1 MIFRAIFW
9 IAVVSVLM
17 PHEPDLGFGRPH
29 LGEALP
35 SKLSTLVAETSTE
48 AGQSCAPDNKA
59 CTAGLA
65 LLDSFQ
71 SVAVRSLADVKADL
85 DQSQQGPVENQ
96 REEFIRRHAM

>member
-35 SKLSTLVAETSTE
+35 ATLSSLVAQTSTE
-48 AGQSCAPDNKA
+48 QNCAADNKA

-65 LLDSFQ
+65 LLNSFQ
-71 SVAVRSLADVKADL
+71 AMTVRSLADVKADL
-85 DQSQQGPVENQ
+85 DQSEQSKDENR
-96 REEFIRRHAM
+96 REDFIRRHSM

>member
-29 LGEALP
+29 MGEALP
-35 SKLSTLVAETSTE
+35 SKLSTLVAQTTVD
-48 AGQSCAPDNKA
+48 QNCAADNKA

-85 DQSQQGPVENQ
+85 DQSQSQQSSEQ
-96 REEFIRRHAM
+96 SKREDFIRRHSM

>member
-29 LGEALP
+29 MGEALP
-35 SKLSTLVAETSTE
+35 SKLSTLVAQTSTD
-48 AGQSCAPDNKA
+48 AAQSCSADNKA

-85 DQSQQGPVENQ
+85 DQSQQNSEQ
-96 REEFIRRHAM
+96 SKREDFIRRHSM

>member
-9 IAVVSVLM
+9 IAVMSVLM

-35 SKLSTLVAETSTE
+35 ATLSSLVAQTSTE
-48 AGQSCAPDNKA
+48 QNCAADNKA

-85 DQSQQGPVENQ
+85 DQSQKSPVENQ
-96 REEFIRRHAM
+96 REEFIRRHSM

>member
-35 SKLSTLVAETSTE
+35 ATLSSLVAQTSTE
-48 AGQSCAPDNKA
+48 KNCATDNKA

-71 SVAVRSLADVKADL
+71 AMTVRSLADVKADL
-85 DQSQQGPVENQ
+85 DQSEQSKDENR
-96 REEFIRRHAM
+96 REDFIRRHSM

>member
-29 LGEALP
+29 MGEALP
-35 SKLSTLVAETSTE
+35 SQLSTLIEQTSVQPQQTCGTHGD
-48 AGQSCAPDNKA
+48 ACA
-59 CTAGLA
+59 AGLKI
-65 LLDSFQ
+65 LDSFQ

-85 DQSQQGPVENQ
+85 EQSQ
-96 REEFIRRHAM
+96 REDFIRRHAS

>member
-35 SKLSTLVAETSTE
+35 AKLSSLVAETSAE
-48 AGQSCAPDNKA
+48 SGQSCAADNKA
-59 CTAGLA
+59 CVAGLTI
-65 LLDSFQ
+65 LDSFQ
-71 SVAVRSLADVKADL
+71 HVAVRSLADVKADL
-85 DQSQQGPVENQ
+85 DQSQQSQDESK
-96 REEFIRRHAM
+96 REDFIRRHSM